1 MEKANQLIFAEY
13 LAKCTKVKIVTKF
26 VQNTV
31 VR

>member
-1 MEKANQLIFAEY
+1 MNKTNQLIFAEC
-13 LAKCTKVKIVTKF
+13 LAKCTKVNIVTKF